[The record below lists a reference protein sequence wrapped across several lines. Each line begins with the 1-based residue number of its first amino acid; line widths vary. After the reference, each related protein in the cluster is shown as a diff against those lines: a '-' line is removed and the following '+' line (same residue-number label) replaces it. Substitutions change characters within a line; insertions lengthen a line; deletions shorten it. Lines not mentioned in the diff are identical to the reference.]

1 MSKYVLINVQGV
13 HDVTTKVF
21 DEDTKLYDYLLDFF
35 EDKEENAP
43 DDLMP
48 NGTVYLDY
56 QTLVVLEINC

>member
-13 HDVTTKVF
+13 HDVTTMVF
-21 DEDTKLYDYLLDFF
+21 DEDTKLYNCLLDLF
-35 EDKEENAP
+35 EDDDVYAP

-56 QTLVVLEINC
+56 QTLRVLKIDC

>member
-21 DEDTKLYDYLLDFF
+21 DEDTKLYDYLLDLF
-35 EDKEENAP
+35 EDKEEYAP

-56 QTLVVLEINC
+56 QTLRVLEINC